1 MDFSWLSALLA
12 VVLIDLA
19 LSGDNAIII
28 GLAVAGLPPK
38 QRNRAIIVGIGLAT
52 ALRILLALVAVR
64 LLAIIGL
71 TLAGGFLLLWVV
83 WKMFRETQRSH
94 RTNESVGVAAVAGEA
109 GPAPAPTKS
118 FRQALIAIVVADTSM
133 ALDNVL
139 AVAGAAHEHAWV
151 LILGLLLSI
160 ALMGVASAFVARL
173 LERYHWLA
181 YVGIAVVGFV
191 AVDMIWRG
199 TQEVRALL

>member
-12 VVLIDLA
+12 VILIDLA

-38 QRNRAIIVGIGLAT
+38 QRNRAIVLGIALAT
-52 ALRILLALVAVR
+52 ALRILLALIAVK
-64 LLAIIGL
+64 LLAVVGL

-83 WKMFRETQRSH
+83 WKTFRETRSGH
-94 RTNESVGVAAVAGEA
+94 RTSEAVGAAMMEGQPVAAPQPG
-109 GPAPAPTKS
+109 KS
-118 FRQALIAIVVADTSM
+118 FRQALVAIVVADTSM

-160 ALMGVASAFVARL
+160 GLMGVASAFVARL

-191 AVDMIWRG
+191 AVDMIRRG
-199 TQEVRALL
+199 TVEVRGLF